1 MNIQKPDE
9 RFDFSVAISQLF
21 RTQDGKAF
29 AKRLWFWASA
39 AYAIAMLVTFP
50 FIIKHYPDLLEAN
63 WHNMKAM
70 MAGRAPDNAALFA
83 ILPKML
89 PSYLFLMASMLAI
102 GAAVETALHKKVL
115 LGEEEQRMPLR
126 FGSVQLR
133 VLIAQV
139 AVWMIWF
146 LVYTIGVL
154 VLALFIGALATAV
167 PILGA
172 IIGVAGFIALMCL
185 LLFLPIRLAPAAA
198 LSVNSNS
205 LQIMGAR
212 KVSKGIFWNLL
223 GAYLAV
229 IISGYVF
236 IYVVM
241 SVGVIA
247 VTGDAAFLEALS
259 GMGEENPKLA
269 FAAAAE
275 RFKNPLVM
283 FIGIVA
289 IFAYAGAYAIYTL
302 SISGISSYTVK
313 WWRGND
319 EASQF
324 D

>member
-70 MAGRAPDNAALFA
+70 MAGRAHDNAALFA

-146 LVYTIGVL
+146 
-154 VLALFIGALATAV
+154 
-167 PILGA
+167 
-172 IIGVAGFIALMCL
+172 
-185 LLFLPIRLAPAAA
+185 
-198 LSVNSNS
+198 S
-205 LQIMGAR
+205 LHDWCA
-212 KVSKGIFWNLL
+212 SF
-223 GAYLAV
+223 
-229 IISGYVF
+229 
-236 IYVVM
+236 
-241 SVGVIA
+241 
-247 VTGDAAFLEALS
+247 
-259 GMGEENPKLA
+259 
-269 FAAAAE
+269 
-275 RFKNPLVM
+275 
-283 FIGIVA
+283 GIVYWC
-289 IFAYAGAYAIYTL
+289 FGN
-302 SISGISSYTVK
+302 GSSNFGGNN
-313 WWRGND
+313 WRGRIYSINVPVIVF
-319 EASQF
+319 AHSSCPRSCSQR
-324 D
+324 